1 MDTNN
6 NNNNNNNN
14 INSLDN
20 PIDLENDPNILF
32 TELNVKLESLITFL
46 TKNDKDNQIFVD
58 EIIDNKVT
66 DLLIASKEL
75 ENYFIS
81 QQSKYSAEKN
91 KIQLKQEIYKVKKEI
106 ENKDRLIERYKNKV
120 KEWKYHFEPLYQS
133 QNHILHSTAQG
144 LSGIEN
150 QFSPVFTPMPNTP
163 SILQNL
169 SQAKPSPSL
178 GLGSTIL

>member
-1 MDTNN
+1 MESTELNN
-6 NNNNNNNN
+6 NNNNNFE
-14 INSLDN
+14 N
-20 PIDLENDPNILF
+20 PIDLENDPNIF
-32 TELNVKLESLITFL
+32 FNELNDKLESFILCL
-46 TKNDKDNQIFVD
+46 TKNDKENQIFVD
-58 EIIDNKVT
+58 EIIDKKVD
-66 DLLIASKEL
+66 DLLIASKDL

-81 QQSKYSAEKN
+81 LQSKYSAEKN
-91 KIQLKQEIYKVKKEI
+91 KIQLKQELYKVKKEI

-144 LSGIEN
+144 LSIEN

>member
-1 MDTNN
+1 MESNNTNINN
-6 NNNNNNNN
+6 NVNNNE
-14 INSLDN
+14 N
-20 PIDLENDPNILF
+20 PIGLEDDPNILF
-32 TELNVKLESLITFL
+32 NELNDKLESFILCL
-46 TKNDKDNQIFVD
+46 TKNDKENQIFVD
-58 EIIDNKVT
+58 GIIDKKVN
-66 DLLIASKEL
+66 DLLVASKDL

-91 KIQLKQEIYKVKKEI
+91 KIQLKQELYKVKKEI

-133 QNHILHSTAQG
+133 QNYILHSTAQG